1 MNVPLAYSGFQ
12 NVHGMDYSPS
22 VIKNMQERSKDLKLS
37 HIRYFQ
43 VCQLRLARTIHDTTH
58 WTASFNPYYVG
69 RCQVHACCCDG
80 HV

>member
-1 MNVPLAYSGFQ
+1 MYVPLAYSGFQ

-43 VCQLRLARTIHDTTH
+43 VCRLQLARIIRDTTRL
-58 WTASFNPYYVG
+58 TVPFNLYYVG
-69 RCQVHACCCDG
+69 RCQIHARCCDG
-80 HV
+80 NV